1 MSTYETVL
9 VERHGSVAVVSL
21 NRPDNLNSFN
31 KTLRRELLLA
41 VREVN
46 GDDSV
51 RAVVVTGVGRA
62 FSAGADLADVPED
75 TLTFR
80 VEDEAVTCW
89 P

>member
-1 MSTYETVL
+1 MSTYETVM

-31 KTLRRELLLA
+31 KTLRRDLLLA

-51 RAVVVTGVGRA
+51 RVV
-62 FSAGADLADVPED
+62 
-75 TLTFR
+75 
-80 VEDEAVTCW
+80 
-89 P
+89 